1 MREGEANPSRSVAIR
16 REVVATF
23 MQLRNEEVSPRG
35 LVEVLKRNQR
45 SGTGVSTELEMHF
58 VILPLER
65 QFGLNA
71 ATFRRQHDS
80 GELLNRAIPS
90 ESSMVTFLGL
100 CHIATDYY
108 GDLLNRR
115 PYQTIS
121 QVSA

>member
-1 MREGEANPSRSVAIR
+1 MREVEVNVSRSVAIR

-23 MQLRNEEVSPRG
+23 MQLRNEEVKPRG
-35 LVEVLKRNQR
+35 LVDVLKRNQR
-45 SGTGVSTELEMHF
+45 SGSGISTDLEMHF

-65 QFGLNA
+65 EFGMNA

-80 GELLNRAIPS
+80 GELLNRVVPS

-100 CHIATDYY
+100 CDVATDYFA
-108 GDLLNRR
+108 DLLNRR